1 MTKKENAV
9 DPGVDV
15 QIMTIPAGGTGSAIN
30 IPSASQTGNGVVV
43 MPLPQ
48 APQYMQPPASGAPT
62 VIVITVGPKE
72 KDKEK
77 KKSSSVFQRL

>member
-1 MTKKENAV
+1 MSKESKAV
-9 DPGVDV
+9 DTGVDV
-15 QIMTIPAGGTGSAIN
+15 QVMSYPAGGAPITV
-30 IPSASQTGNGVVV
+30 PSASQVGNGVVV

-48 APQYMQPPASGAPT
+48 APSLSPLQAAPGAPT

-72 KDKEK
+72 KEKKE

>member
-1 MTKKENAV
+1 MSNKEKAV

-15 QIMTIPAGGTGSAIN
+15 QIMTIPAGGIGSAIN
-30 IPSASQTGNGVVV
+30 VPSTSQTGNGVVV

-48 APQYMQPPASGAPT
+48 ASQYMPQSQPAQPT
-62 VIVITVGPKE
+62 VIVITVGAKE
-72 KDKEK
+72 KDKKE